1 MRILNNSLNKIYLY
15 LNKIIFK
22 IILYFKY
29 EKKV

>member
-15 LNKIIFK
+15 LNKIILK